1 MSDEPAAAPTS
12 TSPLWVPPRDP
23 TREEQSRRLWEMSA
37 AERVAAMYRGEL
49 SLFQC
54 LQWASRRPREVPLIN
69 GEFAFIAIR
78 TPEVADAPEPSTAR
92 NARTIQQELARG

>member
-1 MSDEPAAAPTS
+1 MPDKPAAS
-12 TSPLWVPPRDP
+12 TFTPPFWVPPRDP
-23 TREEQSRRLWEMSA
+23 TREEQTRRLWEKSA

-54 LQWASRRPREVPLIN
+54 LQWASRRPKEVPLLN

-78 TPEVADAPEPSTAR
+78 TPEVADIEEGSIARRSPS
-92 NARTIQQELARG
+92 RGLQR